1 MKRYHGVSPLEQK
14 RSMPAWL
21 AKPSFV
27 IGLLI
32 VLVVILMALFP
43 QFIAPYDPIATDV
56 TVSNQAPS
64 AAHWFGTDFYGRDIF
79 SRVIWGTRIDLLIG
93 VLGVVIP
100 FLVGGMIGLLA
111 GYYGGFLDSLLMRI
125 TDIMMAFPFTIL
137 VITIMA
143 ILGQGLINLFI
154 ALWLVGWM
162 SYAKLV
168 RSEVLVLKD
177 SEFIQAARVAGFSDA
192 RILFRHLLPNVISSA
207 VVFATGVGLHPQRG
221 PKLHHLRLVA
231 HPVPRPVPGRQRRR
245 LLPAGGRPDR
255 LPAHE
260 RTVSPAW
267 KNYLKSVISTW
278 PSPASGRPS
287 APWTASPSRSS
298 RGRPSAWWASR
309 AAARARPSAPSWAC

>member
-207 VVFATGVGLHPQRG
+207 VVFAASDVVMCMLTGASMSFLGLG
-221 PKLHHLRLVA
+221 
-231 HPVPRPVPGRQRRR
+231 
-245 LLPAGGRPDR
+245 
-255 LPAHE
+255 
-260 RTVSPAW
+260 VSPP
-267 KNYLKSVISTW
+267 T
-278 PSPASGRPS
+278 P
-287 APWTASPSRSS
+287 
-298 RGRPSAWWASR
+298 
-309 AAARARPSAPSWAC
+309 